1 MSLYSPYFQSIGC
14 NLSSGYTPQTDV
26 ASATISAE
34 LHDSPDNLWAHTAA
48 LVGTISGTVRIAG
61 DPIVGAK
68 AVLMDEATD
77 TPVAYAVSLSDGS
90 FEFKDLNTTM
100 KFYVMVK
107 LPSGWQDW
115 EYMVSS
121 RRSPA

>member
-14 NLSSGYTPQTDV
+14 NLSSGYTPQTGV
-26 ASATISAE
+26 AAATMAAE
-34 LHDSPDNLWAHTAA
+34 LHDTPDNLWAHSAG
-48 LVGTISGTVRIAG
+48 LVGTISGIVRIAG

-68 AVLMDEATD
+68 VVLMDETTD
-77 TPVAYAVSLSDGS
+77 TPVSYAVSKADGS
-90 FEFKDLNTTM
+90 FDFKDLNTTM

-107 LPSGWQDW
+107 LPTGWSNW

-121 RRSPA
+121 RRNPV